1 VDDFSRIGSGQVTSF
16 TAIACLFK
24 FAGYII
30 SSATN
35 DSEGLSLRMV
45 KICLACNREFSQNDL
60 SLCPHDGTALISLKN
75 ADPLIDA
82 TVCERYLIQEKIG
95 EGRTGSVYKAR
106 DQILGRNV
114 AIKVFAADLFKS
126 ETTARK
132 FQEALKTVVGLR
144 HSGFVSIESVGCMP
158 TGELYIVTSYLPGW
172 PLSDEV
178 LAVRNSK
185 TPDIDRVVRIFSQL
199 ADTLQY
205 LHHSG
210 IIHRNIKPSN
220 ILVNE
225 NSDLHVRIMDVF
237 LCHLQFDDDAQVKC
251 QDLRSLIQGNIIYF
265 SPEQCMGTTC
275 GPASDIYSL
284 GVLLYET
291 LVGKPPFE
299 DANPITTASRHLT
312 SVPPRFFDVDP
323 KTAALIPETIE
334 HLVFRMLAKPPEDR
348 PQTML
353 EVKDSLQA
361 ALTTSIS

>member
-1 VDDFSRIGSGQVTSF
+1 VDRAGITKITSF
-16 TAIACLFK
+16 TAIACLSK
-24 FAGYII
+24 FAGYITF
-30 SSATN
+30 SATT
-35 DSEGLSLRMV
+35 DSEGLSLRTV

-82 TVCERYLIQEKIG
+82 TVGERYLILEKIG

-106 DQILGRNV
+106 HQILGRDV
-114 AIKVFAADLFKS
+114 AIKVFLADLFKRDN
-126 ETTARK
+126 TARK
-132 FQEALKTVVGLR
+132 FQEALKAVAGLR
-144 HSGFVSIESVGCMP
+144 HPGFVSIESVGCMP
-158 TGELYIVTSYLPGW
+158 TGELYIVTSYLQGW

-178 LAVRNSK
+178 RAVRNTK
-185 TPDIDRVVRIFSQL
+185 APNIDRIVRIFSQL

-205 LHHSG
+205 LHHNG
-210 IIHRNIKPSN
+210 IVHRNIKPSN

-237 LCHLQFDDDAQVKC
+237 LCHLQFDDEAQVKC
-251 QDLRSLIQGNIIYF
+251 QDLRSIIQGNIIYF
-265 SPEQCMGTTC
+265 SPEQCMGTNC

-312 SVPPRFFDVDP
+312 SIPPRFFDVDP
-323 KTAALIPETIE
+323 KIAALIPETVE
-334 HLVFRMLAKPPEDR
+334 HVVFRMLAKLPEDR
-348 PQTML
+348 PQSML